1 MENKT
6 ISYKD
11 IRNQFASF
19 LKILVEIPFNSFFD
33 NEKICPDKFAVL
45 FNYLEPTLPIFPYI
59 TMLRTENPYV
69 TVPFFVNNPFFD
81 YKKNK
86 DGLKI
91 ISFCNWVGYYTGMN
105 TSFNEDFIVKN
116 DAIKNYRLM
125 YKYLKTLKN
134 CVSIIDDFFLEL
146 DAPKNYLNPIYKS
159 ISAKTIKILTELMG
173 FYGNY
178 ILVKK
183 KGVSRYPVDNMI
195 YNPINNMIYIHCTQP
210 NTQVIYNP
218 FVPVTAVGNDN
229 PLLPVTADLT
239 LARGGEGTNF
249 FENIPHTRFNNI
261 AAEIIGR
268 EIEEEFD
275 RTLRDNAHRTVAE
288 CTELL
293 RTAT

>member
-6 ISYKD
+6 IAYGD
-11 IRNQFASF
+11 IRKQFASF
-19 LKILVEIPFNSFFD
+19 LKILADIPFNSFFD

-45 FNYLEPTLPIFPYI
+45 FNYLEPTLPILPYI
-59 TMLRTENPYV
+59 TILRTENPYV
-69 TVPFFVNNPFFD
+69 TVPFFMNNPFFD
-81 YKKNK
+81 YEKNK

-91 ISFCNWVGYYTGMN
+91 IKFNSWIGYYIGMN
-105 TSFNEDFIVKN
+105 TSFNADFVVKN

-125 YKYLKTLKN
+125 YKYLKALKN
-134 CVSIIDDFFLEL
+134 CVSIIDDFFLML

-159 ISAKTIKILTELMG
+159 ISAKAIMILNDLLE

-183 KGVSRYPVDNMI
+183 KGISRYLANDRL
-195 YNPINNMIYIHCTQP
+195 YIRDTQP
-210 NTQVIYNP
+210 NTPVIYNP
-218 FVPVTAVGNDN
+218 FIPVTAVGTDN
-229 PLLPVTADLT
+229 PLFPVTADLT

-249 FENIPHTRFNNI
+249 FETIPHTRFNNI
-261 AAEIIGR
+261 AAEIISGD
-268 EIEEEFD
+268 IEGEFD
-275 RTLRDNAHRTVAE
+275 RTLRENAHRVVAE

>member
-6 ISYKD
+6 ITYGD
-11 IRNQFASF
+11 IKKQFVSF
-19 LKILVEIPFNSFFD
+19 LKILVDVPFNSFFD

-69 TVPFFVNNPFFD
+69 TVPFFMNNPFFD
-81 YKKNK
+81 YEKNK

-91 ISFCNWVGYYTGMN
+91 ISFCNWIGYYTGS

-116 DAIKNYRLM
+116 DTIKNYSLM
-125 YKYLKTLKN
+125 YKYLNALKN
-134 CVSIIDDFFLEL
+134 CVSIIDDFFLML

-159 ISAKTIKILTELMG
+159 ISVKTIKILTELMG

-183 KGVSRYPVDNMI
+183 KGVSRYLANDRL
-195 YNPINNMIYIHCTQP
+195 YIRDTQP
-210 NTQVIYNP
+210 NTPVIYNP
-218 FVPVTAVGNDN
+218 FIPVTAVGTDN
-229 PLLPVTADLT
+229 PLFPVTADLT

-249 FENIPHTRFNNI
+249 FETIPHTRFNNI
-261 AAEIIGR
+261 AAEIISGD
-268 EIEEEFD
+268 IEGEFD
-275 RTLRDNAHRTVAE
+275 RTLRENAHRVVAE

-293 RTAT
+293 RAAT

>member
-6 ISYKD
+6 ITYGD
-11 IRNQFASF
+11 IRKQFASF
-19 LKILVEIPFNSFFD
+19 LKILADTPFKFFFD
-33 NEKICPDKFAVL
+33 NKKVCPDKFAVL
-45 FNYLEPTLPIFPYI
+45 FNYLEPTLPILPYI

-81 YKKNK
+81 YEKNK

-91 ISFCNWVGYYTGMN
+91 IKFNSWIGYYIGMN
-105 TSFNEDFIVKN
+105 TSFNADFVVKN

-125 YKYLKTLKN
+125 YKYLKALKN
-134 CVSIIDDFFLEL
+134 CVSIIDDFFLML

-159 ISAKTIKILTELMG
+159 ISVKTIKVLNELMG

-178 ILVKK
+178 ILAKK
-183 KGVSRYPVDNMI
+183 KGVSRYPIDDMI
-195 YNPINNMIYIHCTQP
+195 YNQTNNMIYIHCTQP
-210 NTQVIYNP
+210 NTQAIYNLI
-218 FVPVTAVGNDN
+218 PVTAVGTDN

-249 FENIPHTRFNNI
+249 FETIPHTRFNNI
-261 AAEIIGR
+261 AAEIIGE
-268 EIEEEFD
+268 EIEGEFD
-275 RTLRDNAHRTVAE
+275 RTLRDNAHRTIAE

>member
-6 ISYKD
+6 ITYGD
-11 IRNQFASF
+11 IKKQFVSF

-45 FNYLEPTLPIFPYI
+45 FNYLEPTLPILPYI
-59 TMLRTENPYV
+59 TMLRTENPDV
-69 TVPFFVNNPFFD
+69 TVPFFMNNPFFD

-91 ISFCNWVGYYTGMN
+91 TSFCNWVGYYTGS

-116 DAIKNYRLM
+116 DAIKNYSLM
-125 YKYLKTLKN
+125 YKYLKALKN
-134 CVSIIDDFFLEL
+134 CVSIIDDFFLML

-159 ISAKTIKILTELMG
+159 ISTKTIKILNELLG

-183 KGVSRYPVDNMI
+183 KVVSRYLANDRI
-195 YNPINNMIYIHCTQP
+195 YYIQGFQP
-210 NTQVIYNP
+210 NTSVVVYNP
-218 FVPVTAVGNDN
+218 FVPVTAVGTDN
-229 PLLPVTADLT
+229 PLFPVTADLT
-239 LARGGEGTNF
+239 LARGGEGTNL
-249 FENIPHTRFNNI
+249 FETIRPARFNNI
-261 AAEIIGR
+261 AAEIIGG
-268 EIEEEFD
+268 EIEGEFD
-275 RTLRDNAHRTVAE
+275 RTLRENAHRVVAE

-293 RTAT
+293 RAAT

>member
-45 FNYLEPTLPIFPYI
+45 FNYLEPTLPILPYI

-81 YKKNK
+81 YEKNK
-86 DGLKI
+86 DGFKI
-91 ISFCNWVGYYTGMN
+91 IKFNSWVGYYTEMN
-105 TSFNEDFIVKN
+105 TSFNADFIVKN
-116 DAIKNYRLM
+116 DTIKNYSLM
-125 YKYLKTLKN
+125 YKYLKVLKN
-134 CVSIIDDFFLEL
+134 CVSIIDDFFLML

-159 ISAKTIKILTELMG
+159 ISAKTIRILNELLG

-183 KGVSRYPVDNMI
+183 KGISRYPANDRI
-195 YNPINNMIYIHCTQP
+195 YDRIYIQDTQP
-210 NTQVIYNP
+210 NTQIVYNP
-218 FVPVTAVGNDN
+218 FV
-229 PLLPVTADLT
+229 PVTADLT
-239 LARGGEGTNF
+239 LARGEEGTNF
-249 FENIPHTRFNNI
+249 FETIPHTRFNNI
-261 AAEIIGR
+261 AAEIIGG
-268 EIEEEFD
+268 EIEGEFD
-275 RTLRDNAHRTVAE
+275 RTLRNNAHRVVVE

-293 RTAT
+293 RAAT

>member
-6 ISYKD
+6 ITYGD
-11 IRNQFASF
+11 IRKQFTSF

-45 FNYLEPTLPIFPYI
+45 FNYLEPTLPILPYI
-59 TMLRTENPYV
+59 TMLRTENPDV

-91 ISFCNWVGYYTGMN
+91 IKFNSWVGYYAEMN
-105 TSFNEDFIVKN
+105 TSFNADFIVKN
-116 DAIKNYRLM
+116 DAIKNYSLM

-134 CVSIIDDFFLEL
+134 CVSIIDDFFLML

-159 ISAKTIKILTELMG
+159 ISAKTIKVLNELME

-183 KGVSRYPVDNMI
+183 KGVSQYTA
-195 YNPINNMIYIHCTQP
+195 NNRIYIHNTQP
-210 NTQVIYNP
+210 DTQIIYNP
-218 FVPVTAVGNDN
+218 FVPVTAVGTNN
-229 PLLPVTADLT
+229 PLFPVTADLT
-239 LARGGEGTNF
+239 LARGGEETNL
-249 FENIPHTRFNNI
+249 FETIPRINNI
-261 AAEIIGR
+261 AAEIIGWR
-268 EIEEEFD
+268 EIEGEFD
-275 RTLRDNAHRTVAE
+275 RTLRDNAHRTVAK

>member
-1 MENKT
+1 MENK
-6 ISYKD
+6 IIACGD
-11 IRNQFASF
+11 IRKQFASF
-19 LKILVEIPFNSFFD
+19 LKILVDVPFNSFFD

-69 TVPFFVNNPFFD
+69 TVPFFMNNPSFD
-81 YKKNK
+81 YEKNK

-91 ISFCNWVGYYTGMN
+91 ISFCNWVGYYTGS

-116 DAIKNYRLM
+116 DTIKNYSLM
-125 YKYLKTLKN
+125 YKYLKALKN
-134 CVSIIDDFFLEL
+134 CVSIIDDFFLML

-159 ISAKTIKILTELMG
+159 ISAKTIKILNELLG

-183 KGVSRYPVDNMI
+183 KGISRYPANDRI
-195 YNPINNMIYIHCTQP
+195 YDRIYIQNTQP
-210 NTQVIYNP
+210 NTQIVYNP
-218 FVPVTAVGNDN
+218 FVPVTAVGTDN
-229 PLLPVTADLT
+229 LLFPVTADL
-239 LARGGEGTNF
+239 APIRGGEGTNF
-249 FENIPHTRFNNI
+249 FETIPHTRFNNI
-261 AAEIIGR
+261 AAEIIGE
-268 EIEEEFD
+268 EIEGEFD
-275 RTLRDNAHRTVAE
+275 RTLRDNAHRTIIE

>member
-1 MENKT
+1 MENK
-6 ISYKD
+6 IIACGD
-11 IRNQFASF
+11 IRKQFASF
-19 LKILVEIPFNSFFD
+19 LKILVDVPFNSFFD

-69 TVPFFVNNPFFD
+69 TVPFFMNNPFFD
-81 YKKNK
+81 YEKNK

-91 ISFCNWVGYYTGMN
+91 ISFCNWVGYYTGS

-116 DAIKNYRLM
+116 DTIKNYRLM
-125 YKYLKTLKN
+125 YKYLNALKN
-134 CVSIIDDFFLEL
+134 CVSIIDDFFLML

-159 ISAKTIKILTELMG
+159 ISVKTIKILTELMG

-183 KGVSRYPVDNMI
+183 KGVSRYLANDRL
-195 YNPINNMIYIHCTQP
+195 YIRNTQP
-210 NTQVIYNP
+210 NTPVIYNP
-218 FVPVTAVGNDN
+218 FIPVTAVGTDN
-229 PLLPVTADLT
+229 PLFPVTADLT

-249 FENIPHTRFNNI
+249 FETIPHTRFNNI
-261 AAEIIGR
+261 AAEIISGD
-268 EIEEEFD
+268 IEGEFD
-275 RTLRDNAHRTVAE
+275 RTLRENAHRVVAE

-293 RTAT
+293 RAAT

>member
-6 ISYKD
+6 IAYRD
-11 IRNQFASF
+11 IRKQFASF
-19 LKILVEIPFNSFFD
+19 LKILVDVPFNSFFD

-69 TVPFFVNNPFFD
+69 TVPFFMNNPFFD
-81 YKKNK
+81 YEKNK

-91 ISFCNWVGYYTGMN
+91 ISFCNWVGYYTGS

-116 DAIKNYRLM
+116 DTIKNYSLM
-125 YKYLKTLKN
+125 YKYLEALKN
-134 CVSIIDDFFLEL
+134 CVSIIDDFFLML

-159 ISAKTIKILTELMG
+159 ISVKTIKILTELMG

-178 ILVKK
+178 ILIKK
-183 KGVSRYPVDNMI
+183 KGVSRYLSNDR
-195 YNPINNMIYIHCTQP
+195 IYIQ
-210 NTQVIYNP
+210 NTQRDTPVIYNP
-218 FVPVTAVGNDN
+218 FVPVTAVGTDN
-229 PLLPVTADLT
+229 PFFPVTADLT

-249 FENIPHTRFNNI
+249 FETIQ
-261 AAEIIGR
+261 
-268 EIEEEFD
+268 FD
-275 RTLRDNAHRTVAE
+275 RTLRENAHRTVAE

-293 RTAT
+293 RAAT